1 VVFPPGYNE
10 ILGDKHSFRHIGN
23 GFKANERLRQM
34 TMQLSDLRKKHPQ
47 FIYEGYGWEIS
58 SRGLEIFFD
67 FRLPPDLKFQPKI
80 LIENAGQVQVE
91 KIGKQAL
98 DNLIFNLGL
107 AEMISYWKT
116 ACSPEIIINAG
127 ALDAEQKKWWQ
138 WLITNGLG
146 QFFYENKINFNEPGF
161 LKITAT
167 KPASLKFSNL
177 KISEKIMVPMGGGKD
192 SAATLEILK
201 RAEKDLV
208 CFALN
213 PAKNTKKIIKMAGCK
228 NPVFARRQID
238 PKLIELN
245 QKGYLNGHTPF
256 SAYLAF
262 LTTLAAAL
270 FDCRY
275 IAVSNESSSNEATL
289 KYLNKDINH
298 QWSKTF
304 SFERSFK
311 KYSQK
316 YLARQIEY
324 FSFLRP
330 LYEIQIAKIFA
341 NFKKYHPVF
350 LSCNEAYKTY
360 SGIKNP
366 TGTWCANCSKCLF
379 AFIILYPFIGKEEA
393 IRIFG
398 QNLFDNRNLLEIAKE
413 LTGVKPIKPL
423 ECVGTRQESNIAF
436 YLSLSKARQ
445 ELPTGE
451 LPFLLDYFEK
461 NILPKKKNWPKEAEK
476 ILASWNR
483 QNSLPKGF
491 DKILKLYL

>member
-1 VVFPPGYNE
+1 
-10 ILGDKHSFRHIGN
+10 
-23 GFKANERLRQM
+23 M
-34 TMQLSDLRKKHPQ
+34 LSDLRKKHPQ
-47 FIYEGYGWEIS
+47 FIYEGYGWNIS

-67 FRLPPDLKFQPKI
+67 FRLPPGLKFQPKI
-80 LIENAGQVQVE
+80 LIKNAGQAQVE
-91 KIGKQAL
+91 KTGKEVL
-98 DNLIFNLGL
+98 DNLVFNLGL
-107 AEMISYWKT
+107 AEMISYWKA

-138 WLITNGLG
+138 WVIMNGLG
-146 QFFYENKINFNEPGF
+146 QFFYENKIHSNGSGF

-177 KISEKIMVPMGGGKD
+177 KTSEKIMVPMGGGKD

-201 RAEKDLV
+201 RAGKKLV
-208 CFALN
+208 CFSLN
-213 PAKNTKKIIKMAGCK
+213 QTKNAEEIIKTAGCE

-238 PKLIELN
+238 PKLIKLN

-316 YLARQIEY
+316 YLAKQIEY

-341 NFKKYHPVF
+341 NFREYQPIF

-360 SGIKNP
+360 SGTKKP
-366 TGTWCANCSKCLF
+366 AGTWCANCSKCLF
-379 AFIILYPFIGKEEA
+379 AFIILYPFIGKEE
-393 IRIFG
+393 IVRIFG
-398 QNLFDNRNLLEIAKE
+398 QNLLENKDLLEIAKE
-413 LTGVKPIKPL
+413 LIGEKPVKPL

-436 YLSLSKARQ
+436 YLSLAKARQ
-445 ELPTGE
+445 ESQNNLPI
-451 LPFLLDYFEK
+451 LLDYFEK

-476 ILASWNR
+476 MMSSWNR
-483 QNSLPKGF
+483 QNNLPKGF
-491 DKILKLYL
+491 DKILKPYL

>member
-1 VVFPPGYNE
+1 MIP
-10 ILGDKHSFRHIGN
+10 LS
-23 GFKANERLRQM
+23 ALRE
-34 TMQLSDLRKKHPQ
+34 KHPQ
-47 FIYEGYGWEIS
+47 FIYEKYEWKIS
-58 SRGLEIFFD
+58 SKGLEITFD
-67 FRLPPDLKFQPKI
+67 FQLPPDIKFKPKI
-80 LIENAGQVQVE
+80 LIENASLAQIE
-91 KIGKQAL
+91 KIGKETL
-98 DNLIFNLGL
+98 DNLVFNLGL

-116 ACSPEIIINAG
+116 ACSPEIMINAG

-138 WLITNGLG
+138 WLIINGLG
-146 QFFYENKINFNEPGF
+146 QFFYENKINFNGPGF
-161 LKITAT
+161 LKITST
-167 KPASLKFSNL
+167 KPTGLKFSNL
-177 KISEKIMVPMGGGKD
+177 KISEKILVPMGGGKD

-201 RAEKDLV
+201 RAQKDLA

-213 PAKNTKKIIKMAGCK
+213 PTKNTEEIIRTAGCE
-228 NPVFARRQID
+228 NPIFARRQID

-275 IAVSNESSSNEATL
+275 IAVSNESSSNEAAL
-289 KYLNKDINH
+289 KYLDKNINH

-304 SFERSFK
+304 SFEKSFK

-316 YLARQIEY
+316 YLAKQIEY

-341 NFKKYHPVF
+341 NFKKYQPVF

-360 SGIKNP
+360 SGTKTP

-379 AFIILYPFIGKEEA
+379 AFIILYPFIDKKE
-393 IRIFG
+393 ILKIFG
-398 QNLFDNRNLLEIAKE
+398 QNLFENKDLLKTAKE
-413 LTGVKPIKPL
+413 LIGERPIKPL
-423 ECVGTRQESNIAF
+423 ECIGTRQESNIAF
-436 YLSLSKARQ
+436 YLSLARARQ
-445 ELPTGE
+445 ELPTGD

-476 ILASWNR
+476 MLASWNR

-491 DKILKLYL
+491 NKILKPYL